1 MLRTTNFITQALT
14 LAFCSAFVFVR
25 GLQKVRVS
33 AFSWSVDDREPPPL
47 GIDPSSTSFFELKLT
62 GSTDLTIVSWLFL
75 VAYCTAGVLSVLS
88 LRG

>member
-1 MLRTTNFITQALT
+1 MSQAAMVPPEGVVADLQEPTDVLRTTNFITQALT

-47 GIDPSSTSFFELKLT
+47 GIDPSSTSFFGLKLT
-62 GSTDLTIVSWLFL
+62 G
-75 VAYCTAGVLSVLS
+75 
-88 LRG
+88 